1 MPITSKYNNK
11 DVERILDQLVD
22 VLEENNATAELSL
35 MLVGNIATNILNQN
49 VPQSQRK
56 AITDKFVQALL
67 TSIDD

>member
-1 MPITSKYNNK
+1 MPITSKYSNK

-22 VLEENNATAELSL
+22 VLEDNNATAELSL

-56 AITDKFVQALL
+56 AITEKFVQALL